1 MPLFEYTVKDDTGK
15 TLTGTQEA
23 ESVTQIVNHFR
34 MKNYTVVKVSEAK
47 KGGGTRLTV
56 KRKRRRKIKLD
67 DLVVFTR
74 QLATMIEAGVPLVQ
88 ALDILAEQMDNPS
101 FQDVIKKIYA
111 KVEGGGNFSDSLES
125 HKKVFSTLYVS
136 MVRAGEMSGQLY
148 EILDRLAL
156 YLEKSASLQKKVKSA
171 LMYPIVVTM
180 VSMGITLFMLAFVI
194 PKFAEIFESLNAKLP
209 TPTAMLISFSD
220 LVKNNLLGVSI
231 AVFILGVIFTRF
243 IKTKSGKMWFH
254 TYLLKMPIFGPIF
267 MKVAM
272 SKFTRTF
279 STLLKSG
286 VPILVS
292 FEIVS
297 KTVGNA
303 LIENVLQQV
312 RDAVQEGAGIGDT
325 LTKKRV
331 FPPMVVRMIAIGEET
346 GEMEQMLGKIADFYD
361 EQVDVAVSGLTSLI
375 EPLIIV
381 FLGGVIGTIVVCMFL
396 PIFTITSA
404 IS

>member
-1 MPLFEYTVKDDTGK
+1 MPLFEYVVKDETGK
-15 TLTGTQEA
+15 TLQGVQEA
-23 ESVTQIVNHFR
+23 DSVSQLVMAFR
-34 MKNYTVVKVSEAK
+34 QKNLTIVKVVEAK
-47 KGGGTRLTV
+47 KSAVSTRLNV
-56 KRKRRRKIKLD
+56 RKKKKRIKLD

-88 ALDILAEQMDNPS
+88 ALDILVEQMDNPS
-101 FQDVIKKIYA
+101 FQRIVRQIYTN
-111 KVEGGGNFSDSLES
+111 VEGGQNFSDSLEN

-148 EILDRLAL
+148 EILDRLAT
-156 YLEKSASLQKKVKSA
+156 YLEKSSSLQKKVKSA
-171 LMYPIVVTM
+171 MMYPAVVTL
-180 VSMGITLFMLAFVI
+180 VSMGITLFMLTFVI
-194 PKFAEIFESLNAKLP
+194 PKFAEIFASLDAKLP
-209 TPTAMLISFSD
+209 APTAILIAVSNT
-220 LVKNNLLGVSI
+220 VKNNII
-231 AVFILGVIFTRF
+231 AVGIGLFIFGVLFKKYIS
-243 IKTKSGKMWFH
+243 TKNGKLWFH
-254 TYLLKMPIFGPIF
+254 TNLLKLPLFGPIF

-286 VPILVS
+286 VPILTS
-292 FEIVS
+292 FDIVS
-297 KTVGNA
+297 KTVGNS
-303 LIENVLQQV
+303 LLENVLGEV
-312 RDAVQEGAGIGDT
+312 RDAVQEGSAIGDT

-331 FPPMVVRMIAIGEET
+331 FPPMVIRMIAIGEET

-361 EQVDVAVSGLTSLI
+361 EQVDTAVSGLTSLI

-404 IS
+404 IK